1 MNKTR
6 IFYALRVMLIAFLV
20 FNTINNLVE
29 STSGSIS
36 SILMYSIMCA
46 VLVVAVSLLL
56 LGKPDEFK

>member
-6 IFYALRVMLIAFLV
+6 IFYALRVMFIAFLV

-29 STSGSIS
+29 SPSGSIS